1 MGEPAADLPALLQ
14 SLGLEAYLP
23 NLADEG
29 VDDLE
34 TLGDLSESELADLGF
49 KLGHRKKLLRGLRE
63 RGAAPRLS
71 ETAERVIARYP
82 YPIALPLSELAELS
96 DVKSRASVVTA
107 VFREVLKYQALILQ
121 SEYLLSDR
129 IDEDLNR
136 ILQKDLLRPLDSV
149 WIKLVET
156 AIAGMESDGATAFAP
171 ELIDAYGEAET
182 HRKRADQV
190 ETPGQG
196 YHDDSGEFVPTT
208 ARLGLVRAL
217 LRYRNKDVAHGGRTK
232 DAARERLEFFMEV
245 LEELLDTFSWM
256 SRYTL
261 LKREDGQ
268 VWRMM
273 GAAPEP
279 IDHPWPHHLNETG
292 LALVAPDGERALPLF
307 PLFVVPR
314 QFVAKV
320 EEGED
325 LLIYASNTGKRV
337 CYSSPSGHERELKS
351 AMRPWRQLLEAKALA
366 LPELTPE
373 TLTPAELARRSAVST
388 RDTEDQLL
396 ASRKL
401 LKGVYVSRPD
411 AEVHLRP
418 LPGTAFPLAL
428 VTAQAGA
435 GKTTLLHHVAAEW
448 ANEGASVLLARAN
461 AIEGTDLMAW
471 LREELRLA
479 DSVTPDALAAG
490 GASEEHPLV
499 LVLDGLNEH
508 GEREA

>member
-1 MGEPAADLPALLQ
+1 MGESAADVPALLQ

-23 NLADEG
+23 TLADEG
-29 VDDLE
+29 VDLE
-34 TLGDLSESELADLGF
+34 TLSELSESELADLGF
-49 KLGHRKKLLRGLRE
+49 KLGHRKKLLRAFRD
-63 RGAAPRLS
+63 RSAAPRLS
-71 ETAERVIARYP
+71 ETVERVLATYP
-82 YPIALPLSELAELS
+82 YPIALPLSKLAGKT
-96 DVKSRASVVTA
+96 DVEARAKVVTRVLVQA
-107 VFREVLKYQALILQ
+107 LKYQALILQ
-121 SEYLLSDR
+121 SDYLLSDR
-129 IDEDLNR
+129 IDEELNR

-156 AIAGMESDGATAFAP
+156 AIAGMASDGAPAFAP
-171 ELIDAYGEAET
+171 ELIEAYGEAET

-190 ETPGQG
+190 EVPGKG

-217 LRYRNKDVAHGGRTK
+217 LHYRNDETHEEQTEA
-232 DAARERLEFFMEV
+232 DARQRLEFFLGV
-245 LEELLDTFSWM
+245 LEQLLDTFSWM

-273 GAAPEP
+273 GATPEP
-279 IDHPWPHHLNETG
+279 IDHPWPDHLNETG
-292 LALVAPDGERALPLF
+292 LALVAPEGERALPLY

-314 QFVAKV
+314 QFVAEV
-320 EEGED
+320 EDDED

-337 CYSSPSGHERELKS
+337 CYSSPRGHRRELKS

-373 TLTPAELARRSAVST
+373 TLTPAELARRGEVAT
-388 RDTEDQLL
+388 RDTEEQLL
-396 ASRKL
+396 AARKL
-401 LKGVYVSRPD
+401 LKGVYVNRPD

-418 LPGTAFPLAL
+418 FPNTSFPLAL

-448 ANEGASVLLARAN
+448 AKGGAAVVLARAN

-471 LREELRLA
+471 LRDELRLA
-479 DSVTPDALAAG
+479 ASVTAEALA
-490 GASEEHPLV
+490 
-499 LVLDGLNEH
+499 
-508 GEREA
+508 